1 MKKVFERFC
10 RGLKEVEKHI
20 EENGH
25 GFMWSKRLG
34 YILTCPSNLGTGL
47 RAGKS
52 YPCQIFK
59 YLRSKT
65 FLLIINYSDT
75 NFIFIVSRR
84 SRQTS

>member
-47 RAGKS
+47 RAGMGTFS
-52 YPCQIFK
+52 YCYQNLS
-59 YLRSKT
+59 YSKT
-65 FLLIINYSDT
+65 SL
-75 NFIFIVSRR
+75 
-84 SRQTS
+84 

>member
-1 MKKVFERFC
+1 MEKGGDMKKVFERFC

-52 YPCQIFK
+52 ISTTENTIGLLSFQLKFE
-59 YLRSKT
+59 KT
-65 FLLIINYSDT
+65 VFIT
-75 NFIFIVSRR
+75 N
-84 SRQTS
+84 